1 MDVRALIGDRL
12 AALPE
17 ELLPVIDDIVAGK
30 VRSLIVLVE
39 LDDGEIGDL
48 YSLDMDGSPSNRLA
62 VLGAI
67 EHLKRDFMR
76 DQIESRVRYVET
88 RDDDDDGE

>member
-12 AALPE
+12 AAMPE
-17 ELLPVIDDIVAGK
+17 ELLPVIDDLVAGR
-30 VRSLIVLVE
+30 VRSMVLLVE

-48 YSLDMDGSPSNRLA
+48 YSLDMNGSQSNRLA

-67 EHLKRDFMR
+67 ENLKRDFMR
-76 DQIESRVRYVET
+76 DQLESRVRYVET
-88 RDDDDDGE
+88 RDDDDGE